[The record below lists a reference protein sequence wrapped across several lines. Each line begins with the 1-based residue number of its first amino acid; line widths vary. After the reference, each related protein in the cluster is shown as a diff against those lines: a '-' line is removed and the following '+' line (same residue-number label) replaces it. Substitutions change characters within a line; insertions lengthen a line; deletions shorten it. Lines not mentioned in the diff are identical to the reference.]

1 MRIDTNNSNVNINE
15 DKEDIELS
23 SKVFEIEINST
34 TNMNIETKENKIS
47 IETPKIEIKEEDDH
61 SKLQN
66 LDFENSGHTGFQKAG
81 NYVEDKNYVHTDNN
95 FSSEY
100 KNKLDYLFPFIPQ
113 TRLSVYVKDKIKYL
127 KIDWEDNEL
136 FTKYMTQGRVKL
148 YLYKYTK
155 SGRKRW
161 IDENG
166 KETNKSG
173 IKKWVHPANEF
184 FPNNPLKQCWGIRS
198 FSANSQC
205 ETDIDELIE
214 NSEYEVAN
222 NGLVRTEYM
231 IDGKGLIIPLNDII
245 SPIIK
250 VANIGTEE
258 VVLPTTGDNREVK
271 LMGVKQKVNSGRCNQ
286 PIKFCLVIDDSLVG
300 SCLNTAVIQ
309 LFKYRTTRDNHDNHG
324 YADCLSILPDI
335 GYSVYIK

>member
-1 MRIDTNNSNVNINE
+1 MHIDSNNTNVNINE
-15 DKEDIELS
+15 DKQDIEL
-23 SKVFEIEINST
+23 KTKAFEIEINT
-34 TNMNIETKENKIS
+34 TANMNIETKENKIN

-66 LDFENSGHTGFQKAG
+66 LDFESSGHTGFQKAG
-81 NYVEDKNYVHTDNN
+81 NYVEDKKYVHTDNN

-127 KIDWEDNEL
+127 KIDWEDNTL
-136 FTKYMTQGRVKL
+136 FTKYVTQDRVKL

-161 IDENG
+161 IDEYG
-166 KETNKSG
+166 RETYKSG
-173 IKKWVHPANEF
+173 VKKWIHPANEF
-184 FPNNPLKQCWGIRS
+184 YPNNPLKQCWGIRS

-205 ETDIDELIE
+205 ITDIDELIE
-214 NSEYEVAN
+214 NSEYEIAN
-222 NGLVRTEYM
+222 DGLVKTEYM
-231 IDGKGLIIPLNDII
+231 IDRKGLIIPLNNII

-250 VANIGTEE
+250 VANIGTDK

-271 LMGVKQKVNSGRCNQ
+271 LMGVKQKANSGRCNQ
-286 PIKFCLVIDDSLVG
+286 PIKFCLVIDDRVVG

-309 LFKYRTTRDNHDNHG
+309 LFRYRTTIKNHNNHG
-324 YADCLSILPDI
+324 YTDCLSILPDI